1 MSSSS
6 SSSSSNSAA
15 SITFRKEK
23 DSLGFVSIPV
33 TANWGPQTQRSLEN
47 FPIGDPSLERM
58 PKPIIKALCMIK
70 VASARLHY
78 REYASLSF
86 EKASSIEKAA
96 LQSMAAM
103 EDFPLST
110 WQTGS
115 GTQSNMNV
123 NEVIARRANAII
135 GASNEFNNAGV
146 GGGVGGNINCDDN
159 NNKNNKEIVH
169 PNDDVNRSQS
179 SNDTFPTA
187 MSIATLLESNQY
199 LLPGLETL
207 IEELESLCKQ
217 RLKDIIKV
225 GRTHLQD
232 ACPLRMSDEFGAY
245 VTSLKRH
252 QKNIIDMLATS
263 ISSIAQGGTAVGSGI
278 NTPSPSFGAY
288 IAKELNCVIG
298 ELTTTETKIEL
309 FTSKDKFEA
318 ISSHSNFVS
327 LHGELNSLSTT
338 LLKMAND
345 IRMLAMGPRAGIGEI
360 SLKAME
366 PGSSIM
372 PGKVNPTQ
380 VESIVM
386 VCCQVMGN
394 NVALTLGNMTG
405 HLQLNCQ
412 KPLIAKNLLQSIR
425 LLGDSMSSFGIRCV
439 RHIQPRKEEIEGMLK
454 RSLMLVTAL
463 NPHIGYDNAAKI
475 AKLAFEEDL
484 TLRDA
489 CIKLNLLS
497 GERFDELVC
506 PEKML

>member
-6 SSSSSNSAA
+6 TNSAA
-15 SITFRKEK
+15 YITFRKEK
-23 DSLGFVSIPV
+23 DSLGFVSIPA

-78 REYASLSF
+78 REYGSLSF
-86 EKASSIEKAA
+86 AKASSIEKAA

-123 NEVIARRANAII
+123 NEVIARRANAIL
-135 GASNEFNNAGV
+135 GALNDD
-146 GGGVGGNINCDDN
+146 GGGNSSFDDN
-159 NNKNNKEIVH
+159 NNKNNKNNINNKEVIH

-199 LLPGLETL
+199 LIPGLETL

-232 ACPLRMSDEFGAY
+232 ACPLRMTDEFGSY

-252 QKNIIDMLATS
+252 QKSIIDMLATS

-278 NTPSPSFGAY
+278 NTPSPSFGAD
-288 IAKELNCVIG
+288 IARELNCVIG
-298 ELTTTETKIEL
+298 ELATTETKIEL

-360 SLKAME
+360 ILKAME

-380 VESIVM
+380 AESIVM

-439 RHIQPRKEEIEGMLK
+439 RNIQPRKEEIEGMLK

-497 GERFDELVC
+497 GEQFDELVC